1 MKKTALTLGLCAAAL
16 IPSAASAAEIGPYV
30 GLGAGLHMAVGSA
43 FESQTLSAL
52 PYATGTAN
60 YELGYGLA
68 AAIGYR
74 WSESVRLE
82 LELSHRAAGLDDI
95 VTSDRGSEEASG
107 RQSSVSAMVNVLFDV
122 GVGQNFYP
130 YIGGGIGMAN
140 NSWSNVSTPSSP
152 PFFNDSDKR
161 LQWQAI
167 LGLELPVGERMHW
180 FVDYRFVGSES
191 NVFNSNPVGSRV
203 AGVDFGSHNL
213 MIGVRYT
220 FGN

>member
-1 MKKTALTLGLCAAAL
+1 MKNTALALGLCTSALTPFAAN
-16 IPSAASAAEIGPYV
+16 AAEPGPYV
-30 GLGAGLHMAVGSA
+30 GIGAGLNMAVGSD
-43 FESQTLSAL
+43 FEVQTASGFQ
-52 PYATGTAN
+52 YASGTVN
-60 YELGYGLA
+60 YDLGYGIA

-74 WSESVRLE
+74 WSDTVRLE

-95 VTSDRGSEEASG
+95 VRSDVGSEEAAG
-107 RQSSVSAMVNVLFDV
+107 RQSSVGVMANILFDV

-130 YIGGGIGMAN
+130 YIGGGVGLAN
-140 NSWSNVSTPSSP
+140 NSWSNVSTPTSP

-167 LGLELPVGERMHW
+167 LGLELPVSERTNW
-180 FVDYRFVGSES
+180 FVDYRFVGSEG

-203 AGVDFGSHNL
+203 AEIGYGSHNL
-213 MIGVRYT
+213 MVGVRYT